1 MARCTFAG
9 VPAILLFLF
18 QLASDDFTFVDPR
31 PVTIT
36 GYSGDAMEP
45 FLTPDGRDLLFNN
58 SNADPARTDLQW
70 AERIDDVTFAY
81 RGTLSG
87 ANSTALDAVASIDSD
102 GAMYFIS
109 TRDPALATVYR
120 ATFENGVVRDVVPL
134 PALTAPGHLIF
145 DAGVSED
152 GSTLY
157 LSDGVFNGGAVPASA
172 DLAIA
177 VRTAG
182 GGLQRIDDGEFADI
196 NTAALEYAACIS
208 SDRLELFFTR
218 IVGGVPQI
226 FRSTRSDSSSPWR
239 PPRRLAAISG
249 FVEAPAIAPGG
260 NALYYHANRGGRFVI
275 ERVTRRL
282 RRRAAAH

>member
-45 FLTPDGRDLLFNN
+45 FLTPDGRYLLFNN

-120 ATFENGVVRDVVPL
+120 ATFDTESSAMWCRSPL
-134 PALTAPGHLIF
+134 SPRPVI
-145 DAGVSED
+145 S
-152 GSTLY
+152 S
-157 LSDGVFNGGAVPASA
+157 SMPASA
-172 DLAIA
+172 
-177 VRTAG
+177 RMG
-182 GGLQRIDDGEFADI
+182 QRC
-196 NTAALEYAACIS
+196 T
-208 SDRLELFFTR
+208 
-218 IVGGVPQI
+218 
-226 FRSTRSDSSSPWR
+226 
-239 PPRRLAAISG
+239 
-249 FVEAPAIAPGG
+249 
-260 NALYYHANRGGRFVI
+260 
-275 ERVTRRL
+275 
-282 RRRAAAH
+282 